1 MPSYM
6 APILKAK
13 ESGIPFRKMSNDELL
28 LSAYSLIV
36 KMNVITGWAIL
47 DKKLLDIFAEQ
58 LSLKLSETYSFL
70 NQNEIEYAFR
80 TYSVNDWGKNF
91 NLNALDEVLKPYLT
105 LRRELHVNE
114 SKAEILLPMASKEIS
129 QKEMIQDVEE
139 YLAKDTLEVNLIPIY
154 IYEYSEKLGL
164 INLNRDEK
172 ISIYEEAK
180 SFRQRELCNSA
191 KSNRIDDIMA
201 NNMFFEMVKKNEI
214 TDEEKF
220 RLQNLSKKLAFK
232 KYYESKKNR
241 PAEIKKESTGNIQ

>member
-13 ESGIPFRKMSNDELL
+13 ESGIPFRKMSNEELL

-47 DKKLLDIFAEQ
+47 DKKLLDVFAEQ

-70 NQNEIEYAFR
+70 NQNEIEFAFR

-91 NLNALDEVLKPYLT
+91 NLNALDDVLRPYLT
-105 LRRELHVNE
+105 LRRELHINETKPKILPVNE
-114 SKAEILLPMASKEIS
+114 FKEIS
-129 QKEMIQDVEE
+129 QKEMIQDIED

-154 IYEYSEKLGL
+154 IYEYAEKLGL
-164 INLNRDEK
+164 INLSRDEK
-172 ISIYEEAK
+172 LAIFEEAK
-180 SFRQRELCNSA
+180 SFRQRELSNSA

-201 NNMFFEMVKKNEI
+201 NNIFFEMVKKNEI

-232 KYYESKKNR
+232 KYYESKK
-241 PAEIKKESTGNIQ
+241 K

>member
-58 LSLKLSETYSFL
+58 LSFKLCETYAFL

-91 NLNALDEVLKPYLT
+91 NLNALDEVLRPYLT
-105 LRRELHVNE
+105 LRRELHINE
-114 SKAEILLPMASKEIS
+114 TKSQISLPMASQEIS

-139 YLAKDTLEVNLIPIY
+139 YLAKDGLEINLIPIF
-154 IYEYSEKLGL
+154 IYEYAEKLGY
-164 INLNRDEK
+164 INLSRDEK

-180 SFRQRELCNSA
+180 TYRQRELSSNA

-220 RLQNLSKKLAFK
+220 RLQNLSKKIAFK
-232 KYYESKKNR
+232 KFYESKKDR
-241 PAEIKKESTGNIQ
+241 PA